1 MRIPVRLL
9 AAAIVC
15 LTGLTLADS
24 GLAGSLP
31 HKNRPPMT
39 GFEDLPKDDRSLAR
53 LERRH
58 KQILQHV
65 TKQCALA
72 KAASG
77 NAGNR
82 NPAYAKQDNCQKNG
96 LDQLIARERDPGMRA
111 YHGAISASRRYDPGR
126 ESQYWRNVKR
136 SAESGR
142 MPR

>member
-1 MRIPVRLL
+1 MRKQIGIL
-9 AAAIVC
+9 AAVFFC
-15 LTGLTLADS
+15 LAGLAFMDS
-24 GLAGSLP
+24 GLAGTLSQ
-31 HKNRPPMT
+31 KNRPPLT
-39 GFEDLPKDDRSLAR
+39 GFEDIPKDDRSLAR

-58 KQILQHV
+58 MQMLQHV
-65 TKQCALA
+65 AQQCALA

-77 NAGNR
+77 KAVIS

-96 LDQLIARERDPGMRA
+96 LDKLIARERDPGMKA